1 MLQTFPQVTT
11 VLQRTPAE
19 LKAAIDTLFRVRAV
33 ESPPD
38 DHGARTIWHRGAK
51 GADLITYVASDGT
64 VTRQELFLFEDYYLW
79 DRAGGLKTGVSIE
92 KAGSAGARASGDIA
106 FDHDAVLRGRRLEHA
121 AEALQ
126 PYTGTDKLIAHARKA
141 VTVAAKGGSFDG
153 DEIVTR
159 SAGAVRLSDL
169 KEASQELQKRELDAR
184 LANQRR
190 NLWLLVGAAVILG
203 AVVTLWLAMR

>member
-1 MLQTFPQVTT
+1 VLQTFPQVTT

-64 VTRQELFLFEDYYLW
+64 VTRQELFLFDDYYLW

-92 KAGSAGARASGDIA
+92 NAGSAGARASGDIA
-106 FDHDAVLRGRRLEHA
+106 FDHDAVLGGRRLEHA
-121 AEALQ
+121 AQALL
-126 PYTGTDKLIAHARKA
+126 PYAGTDKLIAHAKKA
-141 VTVAAKGGSFDG
+141 LSVAARGGSFDG
-153 DEIVTR
+153 DEVVTR
-159 SAGAVRLSDL
+159 SAGTVRLSDL

-184 LANQRR
+184 LAGQRR
-190 NLWLLVGAAVILG
+190 NLWLFIGAAVIVA
-203 AVVTLWLAMR
+203 AVLAFWLATR